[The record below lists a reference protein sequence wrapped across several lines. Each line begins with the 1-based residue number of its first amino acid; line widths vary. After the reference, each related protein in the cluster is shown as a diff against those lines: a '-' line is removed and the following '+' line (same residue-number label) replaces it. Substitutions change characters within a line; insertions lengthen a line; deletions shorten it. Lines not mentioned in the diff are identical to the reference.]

1 MYQFVTNTSAVETLF
16 SRYPACSGT
25 TVGMGGE
32 KIYVIVNAALNR
44 QWPEERAA
52 LLNMVFGV
60 SGWAGLVVNLIV
72 VEWYLNST
80 LEEDE
85 RLRKVSAA
93 RRRAAGL
100 EKA

>member
-1 MYQFVTNTSAVETLF
+1 
-16 SRYPACSGT
+16 
-25 TVGMGGE
+25 
-32 KIYVIVNAALNR
+32 
-44 QWPEERAA
+44 
-52 LLNMVFGV
+52 
-60 SGWAGLVVNLIV
+60 LIV

-85 RLRKVSAA
+85 SLRKVSAA